1 MDVIVLAGAIATA
14 MFAISH
20 FPMLRKAIVTRD
32 LHSYSLGNL
41 VLLNIAN
48 LIYSLYIFTLP
59 IGPIWVLHSFYVA
72 VAATMLALY
81 IGTGAHRADRIQM
94 RAWRARRSARSSSR
108 PSRRS
113 RPRRQTRPVPAPQVP
128 VPDRGVAV
136 PPGVGSRAHDS
147 DPATDPAPMGHLRP
161 V

>member
-1 MDVIVLAGAIATA
+1 MDVAVLAGVVATA

-41 VLLNIAN
+41 VLLNLAN
-48 LIYSLYIFTLP
+48 LIYSLYVFTLP
-59 IGPIWVLHSFYVA
+59 VGPIWILHSFYVA

-81 IGTGAHRADRIQM
+81 LGTGAHRSDRI
-94 RAWRARRSARSSSR
+94 RARARRV
-108 PSRRS
+108 RRAS
-113 RPRRQTRPVPAPQVP
+113 
-128 VPDRGVAV
+128 
-136 PPGVGSRAHDS
+136 AHD
-147 DPATDPAPMGHLRP
+147 ALP